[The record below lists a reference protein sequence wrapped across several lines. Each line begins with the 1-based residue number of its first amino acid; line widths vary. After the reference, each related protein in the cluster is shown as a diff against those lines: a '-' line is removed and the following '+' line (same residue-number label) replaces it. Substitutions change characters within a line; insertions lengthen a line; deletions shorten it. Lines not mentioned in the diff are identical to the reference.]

1 MARKERLSEE
11 DTLNTQSYEDTVLY
25 QDAEG
30 KGAVLGTLDA
40 PDNSK
45 KNKDTIKGTA
55 GQEPADGDLQGVR
68 EDVFSEIFDG
78 EGLSETFKSKF
89 KGIFEAEL
97 GRRTGVLEEQ
107 MKESFQQEL
116 DEKVSEVVEGLSQKV
131 DEYLNYVVENW
142 MKENELAVET
152 GMRLQIAESF
162 IENLKGLFENHYITV
177 PDSKVNVL
185 DEMFE
190 KTESYKK
197 ELDEALDINSQ
208 LLTVV
213 ESYRKSDIA
222 TQISEGLTNLEK
234 EKFISLSEDVSYE
247 NDEEYVQKLTAIR
260 ESYFKRSAP
269 AKTVSDDVD
278 VHEPS
283 KFIAEGNEVM
293 NRYVQAIEKHR

>member
-68 EDVFSEIFDG
+68 EDIFSEIFDG

-107 MKESFQQEL
+107 IKENFQQEL

-162 IENLKGLFENHYITV
+162 TV

-213 ESYRKSDIA
+213 ESYRKNDIA
-222 TQISEGLTNLEK
+222 TQISEGLTDLEK
-234 EKFISLSEDVSYE
+234 EKFVSLSEDVSYE